1 MIELRILLFEWMFM
15 MPFLGSTCICEQIF
29 SHTKHTRDNIKTKI
43 LDGHL
48 ENTIAII
55 CIKSDVD
62 ELGVWKTSCFNVLIK
77 KFSYFF

>member
-1 MIELRILLFEWMFM
+1 M

-62 ELGVWKTSCFNVLIK
+62 ELGV
-77 KFSYFF
+77 